1 MWLLPIV
8 LYEFISTASGF
19 RKCYRFVYVNRNDT
33 DLIDL
38 IDLRRIM
45 KDNFYWYRDVI
56 SSKGPN
62 L

>member
-19 RKCYRFVYVNRNDT
+19 RKRYRFVYVNRNDT
-33 DLIDL
+33 DL

-45 KDNFYWYRDVI
+45 KDNFYWYRDII